1 MKKLIFIALI
11 FSLFNCGDEED
22 TQVYKPSAIGT
33 QGIINI
39 VMDNVL
45 WNGRL
50 GEIVKEKIAPMIEYY
65 PNEEYLFDLKH
76 NSKREFK
83 VSSKKQRNIIEF
95 TINKS
100 LSIEPKINYT
110 SDIWASG
117 QSIVKITGRNQQ
129 DLYDLFM
136 SHSQEIQDHFMKLE
150 IEQMKNNLLTNQN
163 YLAKKQL
170 LDSHNLSL
178 TVPVDMELTVNN
190 SSFAGLEQLRLVSEQ
205 QKAPGDVQQFIMI
218 YHYPYT
224 DKNQLTKEYL
234 LKKRDSVA
242 KKYFKGV
249 EKDSY
254 MITAPDS
261 LVPNFPKEVLFKGNY
276 AFEIRGL
283 YSMVNDYR
291 GGPFV
296 NISVID
302 EARKRI
308 ITIEGHVFAPKFNK
322 RPYMMELETVLN
334 TLSVE

>member
-1 MKKLIFIALI
+1 MKKLLFIALF
-11 FSLFNCGDEED
+11 FSFINCGEEEN
-22 TQVYKPSAIGT
+22 TEIYKPSAIGT
-33 QGIINI
+33 QGIVNI

-45 WNGRL
+45 WEGRL
-50 GEIVKEKIAPMIEYY
+50 GEIVKDKIAPMIEYY
-65 PNEEYLFDLKH
+65 PNQEYLFDLIHSTK
-76 NSKREFK
+76 KEFNM
-83 VSSKKQRNIIEF
+83 SSKKQRNIIEF
-95 TINKS
+95 TLNKS
-100 LSIEPKINYT
+100 ENIEPNLTYS

-117 QSIVKITGRNQQ
+117 QSIIKIIGRNQQ
-129 DLYDLFM
+129 DLYDLFI

-150 IEQMKNNLLTNQN
+150 IEQLKSNLMSSPN

-178 TVPVDMELTVNN
+178 TVPVDMSLIINN
-190 SSFAGLEQLRLVSEQ
+190 STFAAFEQIRLVSEKQ
-205 QKAPGDVQQFIMI
+205 TNPGDVQQFVIV

-234 LKKRDSVA
+234 LNKRDSIT
-242 KKYFKGV
+242 KQYFRGV
-249 EKDSY
+249 GDDSY

-261 LVPNFPKEVLFKGNY
+261 LVPSFEKEVLFKGNY

-283 YSMVNDYR
+283 YSMVNDFR

-322 RPYMMELETVLN
+322 RSYMMELETILN
-334 TLSVE
+334 TLTVQ